1 MRALTIRQPWAF
13 AITALGKD
21 VENRSRNI
29 AGKYRGRVAIHAAK
43 GVGTL
48 DEYFAASAAIRD
60 LTGIFP
66 MFHAPSR
73 HGAVVAVAELVA
85 VDPPGPPLP
94 EGVVPEG
101 RSRWA
106 MPGHFQLVLDDVR
119 ELAHPVPARGA
130 LGLWTLPGDV
140 EEQVLAQLSR
150 EVPS

>member
-13 AITALGKD
+13 AITSLGKD

-29 AGKYRGRVAIHAAK
+29 AGTYRGRVAIHAAK

-60 LTGIFP
+60 LTGVFP

-73 HGAVVAVAELVA
+73 HGAVVAVAELVD
-85 VDPPGPPLP
+85 VLPPSYL
-94 EGVVPEG
+94 ENAE
-101 RSRWA
+101 RDDAWCSRWA
-106 MPGHFQLVLDDVR
+106 MAGHHQLVLDDVR

-130 LGLWTLPGDV
+130 LGLWTLPDDV
-140 EEQVLAQLSR
+140 EEQVLAQLST